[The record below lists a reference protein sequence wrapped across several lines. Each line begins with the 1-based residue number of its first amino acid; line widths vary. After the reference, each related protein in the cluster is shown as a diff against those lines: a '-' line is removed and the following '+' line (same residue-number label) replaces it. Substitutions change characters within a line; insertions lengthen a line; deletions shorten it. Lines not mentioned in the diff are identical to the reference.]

1 MPENLPWSSD
11 KTLQRIIQLWM
22 FTTFKNIWFIDFVSI
37 MFTDWS
43 CSALLWCEFFFCLPP
58 CLLPPLP
65 RLAHFFEGDHNA
77 CMSTGIFIS
86 AVANIYWWLRGVHFQ
101 AWVQIFWRKS
111 EMPTLANCGKTPK
124 WCNSSP
130 HGESDRV
137 YGKKHSHTWPLLHH
151 TTKATNP
158 KAAGVFKQCQKWAC
172 AEHSKVDDRWWKNL
186 YPGVHYGILLLL
198 VGLFVVT
205 LY

>member
-1 MPENLPWSSD
+1 MPEIYHEAAIKHFKGLFNSECWPLSRIFDSMTLFPLCSLIEVVLPCCD
-11 KTLQRIIQLWM
+11 
-22 FTTFKNIWFIDFVSI
+22 VS
-37 MFTDWS
+37 
-43 CSALLWCEFFFCLPP
+43 FFCLPP
-58 CLLPPLP
+58 CLLPALP